1 MFAKGYAIG
10 GGDYISALY
19 SSKAGGSFS
28 RQSGLTDFLR
38 QLDSLQVHRSFDW
51 PMSRLVTRRRLA
63 GGCWRARSERDRALR
78 NLLRPIVHGVLCITP
93 LHLRCAAHCHPTEA
107 PVD

>member
-51 PMSRLVTRRRLA
+51 PMS
-63 GGCWRARSERDRALR
+63 
-78 NLLRPIVHGVLCITP
+78 
-93 LHLRCAAHCHPTEA
+93 
-107 PVD
+107 